1 MILKVDQR
9 IHMLREQSGMTQ
21 QDLALRLGVTRSS
34 VNSWEMGISTPTTE
48 KIAEMA
54 LLFKTSA
61 DYILGI
67 SSEKALKLNDFTMD
81 QQELVYR
88 LIQYFDK
95 TSDNPPKVEKK
106 KRLWEKPLL
115 IEPPALPMVL
125 LLSALAGR
133 VRLRL

>member
-48 KIAEMA
+48 KIAEMS
-54 LLFKTSA
+54 LVFKTSA

-67 SSEKALKLNDFTMD
+67 SSEKTLQLDHFTMD
-81 QQELVYR
+81 QQELIYR
-88 LIQYFDK
+88 IIQYFDN
-95 TSDNPPKVEKK
+95 TSDNPPKVEKRK
-106 KRLWEKPLL
+106 KKK
-115 IEPPALPMVL
+115 
-125 LLSALAGR
+125 
-133 VRLRL
+133 

>member
-1 MILKVDQR
+1 MILKIDER

-34 VNSWEMGISTPTTE
+34 VNAWEMGISTPTTD
-48 KIAEMA
+48 KIADMA

-67 SSEKALKLNDFTMD
+67 TSEKTLQMDHLTMD

-88 LIQYFDK
+88 LVQYFDK
-95 TSDNPPKVEKK
+95 TDHSGTALKSLMEKK
-106 KRLWEKPLL
+106 
-115 IEPPALPMVL
+115 
-125 LLSALAGR
+125 
-133 VRLRL
+133 